1 MLVAVVL
8 FEFGTL
14 LVVRGIDV
22 VVEGSVAVAVAVA
35 VELIIHLINV
45 VLPERPIPQNKT
57 RLEAGYAGA
66 TRSCPLIEHDDPI
79 VGLR

>member
-22 VVEGSVAVAVAVA
+22 VVEDSVAVAVA

>member
-22 VVEGSVAVAVAVA
+22 VVEGSVAVAVA

>member
-22 VVEGSVAVAVAVA
+22 VVEGSVAVAVA

-66 TRSCPLIEHDDPI
+66 TRSCPLIEHEDPI